1 MAKAWKKLGWKIR
14 AQRWKPP
21 AYNTI
26 MLANDVNE
34 MWQQLGR
41 SQYFEGLVDEIQVN
55 LLKVIDSQG
64 DKIE

>member
-21 AYNTI
+21 ANNTI
-26 MLANDVNE
+26 MLTNDVNE
-34 MWQQLGR
+34 MWQELGR
-41 SQYFEGLVDEIQVN
+41 SHYFEGLVEEIQVD
-55 LLKVIDSQG
+55 LRKVIDSQG